1 MQQIET
7 KTNLLDLLLDSINE
21 LKSLLRKNKA
31 NELSDEYNLINYE
44 KIKKFTKFQ
53 TNLFYI

>member
-31 NELSDEYNLINYE
+31 NELSDE
-44 KIKKFTKFQ
+44 
-53 TNLFYI
+53 